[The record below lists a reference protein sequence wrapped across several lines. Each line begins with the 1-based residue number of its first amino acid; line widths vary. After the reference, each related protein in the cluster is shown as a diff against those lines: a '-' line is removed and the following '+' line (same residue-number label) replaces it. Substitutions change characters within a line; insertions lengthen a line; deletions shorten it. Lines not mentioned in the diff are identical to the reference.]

1 MRSVDRSQKAL
12 RKRILVQHWQVAN
25 ECLFLSTLVQ
35 FGLQILVLYGAQLHH
50 VVAELEAEIAVFNFQ
65 TVVAEV

>member
-1 MRSVDRSQKAL
+1 M
-12 RKRILVQHWQVAN
+12 LVQHWQVAN
-25 ECLFLSTLVQ
+25 ECLFLSTLLQ